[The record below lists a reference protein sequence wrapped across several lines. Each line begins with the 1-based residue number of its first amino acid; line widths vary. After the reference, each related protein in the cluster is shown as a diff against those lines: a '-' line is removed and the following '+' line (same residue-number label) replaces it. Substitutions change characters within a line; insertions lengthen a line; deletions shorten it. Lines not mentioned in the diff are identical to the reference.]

1 MKIIIF
7 DGSFK
12 TTTFINRLIEGLA
25 NEHEVFVLGFNE
37 NTKIKI
43 ASVHYIGLGSN
54 TSIITFIIRSLQLRG
69 FNIVLQCKLFLQLFN
84 REKNAIRNENI
95 QMAINTIQPD
105 ILHFQWVSL
114 LVYLE
119 FLKLPKHTK
128 TILSQRGYQINV
140 RPFINQ
146 DNKVFLNEVFSKLDG
161 FHSVSNAIQ
170 KKSNEIYASPLKID
184 HVVYSGFNVDSFRFK
199 STWNTNKKIQILSI
213 GRDHWVKD
221 YRTALLT
228 MSILKMNKISFHYT
242 VVGINKSEELL
253 FLVNE
258 LNLSD
263 KVTFV
268 DKIPQEEVYEKMLT
282 SDIFL
287 LPSIEEGIANV
298 CIEAMLCKL
307 PVISTNCG
315 GMSELIIDNKTG
327 FLVPT
332 RNPQAIVYSTLA
344 LLSKDA
350 KEVDEIVSNA
360 YIKALKQHSNANM
373 VRGMEELYRNVLNVR
388 L

>member
-1 MKIIIF
+1 MKIVIF
-7 DGSFK
+7 DGTFK

-25 NEHEVFVLGFNE
+25 NEHKVFVLGFNE
-37 NTKIKI
+37 NTKTKI
-43 ASVHYIGLGSN
+43 AGVHYIGLGSN
-54 TSIITFIIRSLQLRG
+54 TSTITFIIRSLQLRG

-184 HVVYSGFNVDSFRFK
+184 HVVYSGFNEDLFRFK
-199 STWNTNKKIQILSI
+199 NTWNTNKKLQILSI
-213 GRDHWVKD
+213 GRNHWIKD
-221 YRTALLT
+221 YRTAINA
-228 MSILKMNKISFHYT
+228 MAILKKRDIQFHYT
-242 VVGINKSEELL
+242 IIGIEEDEELFFMVSDL
-253 FLVNE
+253 GLVENVSFISP
-258 LNLSD
+258 LSQD
-263 KVTFV
+263 KVY
-268 DKIPQEEVYEKMLT
+268 DKMIA
-282 SDIFL
+282 SDLLL

-298 CIEAMLCKL
+298 CIEAMFCKL
-307 PVISTNCG
+307 PVISTDCG
-315 GMSELIIDNKTG
+315 GMSELISDTETG

-332 RNPQAIVYSTLA
+332 RSPESIANKIEIFSEMQTTEIIKMVNKAYDKAKLQHNNQQMIDNMLSLYEKVY
-344 LLSKDA
+344 
-350 KEVDEIVSNA
+350 EN
-360 YIKALKQHSNANM
+360 N
-373 VRGMEELYRNVLNVR
+373 
-388 L
+388 

>member
-1 MKIIIF
+1 MKIVIF
-7 DGSFK
+7 DGTFK
-12 TTTFINRLIEGLA
+12 TTTFINRLIKGLA

-37 NTKIKI
+37 TIKSKII
-43 ASVHYIGLGSN
+43 GVQYVGLGPN
-54 TSIITFIIRSLQLRG
+54 TSKLIFILRSAKLRA
-69 FNIVLQCKLFLQLFN
+69 FDFIKQFKLFLQLLKGLKSEISQDNFQ
-84 REKNAIRNENI
+84 I
-95 QMAINTIQPD
+95 AINKIQPD

-128 TILSQRGYQINV
+128 NILSQRGYHINV

-161 FHSVSNAIQ
+161 FHSVSKAIQ
-170 KKSNEIYASPLKID
+170 KKSNEIYASPQKID
-184 HVVYSGFNVDSFRFK
+184 HVVYSGFDIDSFGFK
-199 STWNTNKKIQILSI
+199 NTWNTNKKIQILSI

-228 MSILKMNKISFHYT
+228 MSILKKNKISFHYT
-242 VVGINKSEELL
+242 LVGINKSEELL

-263 KVTFV
+263 KVTFI

-287 LPSIEEGIANV
+287 LPSVEEGIANV
-298 CIEAMLCKL
+298 CIEAMLSKL
-307 PVISTNCG
+307 PVLSTDCG
-315 GMSELIIDNKTG
+315 GMSELISDTETG

-332 RNPQAIVYSTLA
+332 RSLESIANKIEIFSEMQTTEIIKMVNKAYDKAKLQHNNQQMIDNMLSLYEKVY
-344 LLSKDA
+344 
-350 KEVDEIVSNA
+350 EN
-360 YIKALKQHSNANM
+360 N
-373 VRGMEELYRNVLNVR
+373 
-388 L
+388 

>member
-43 ASVHYIGLGSN
+43 AGVHYIGLGSN

-84 REKNAIRNENI
+84 REKNAIRNDNI

-105 ILHFQWVSL
+105 ILHFQWVSVL
-114 LVYLE
+114 SYLE
-119 FLKLPKHTK
+119 NLKLPKHTK
-128 TILSQRGYQINV
+128 TILSQRGYHINV

-170 KKSNEIYASPLKID
+170 KKSNEIYTSPLKID
-184 HVVYSGFNVDSFRFK
+184 HVVYSGFDTDSFRFK
-199 STWNTNKKIQILSI
+199 NTWNTNKKLQILSI
-213 GRDHWVKD
+213 GRNHWIKD
-221 YRTALLT
+221 YRTAINA
-228 MSILKMNKISFHYT
+228 MAILKKRDIQFHYT
-242 VVGINKSEELL
+242 IIGIEEDEELFFMVSDL
-253 FLVNE
+253 GLVENVSFISP
-258 LNLSD
+258 LSQD
-263 KVTFV
+263 KVY
-268 DKIPQEEVYEKMLT
+268 DKMIA
-282 SDIFL
+282 SDLLL

-298 CIEAMLCKL
+298 CIEAMFCKL

-315 GMSELIIDNKTG
+315 GMEELIIHKETG
-327 FLVPT
+327 FIIPI
-332 RNPQAIVYSTLA
+332 RNEHAMANELIEFYR
-344 LLSKDA
+344 LSKSRI
-350 KEVDEIVSNA
+350 ETIVQNA
-360 YIKALKQHSNANM
+360 RVKVENQHSIDKM
-373 VRGMEELYRNVLNVR
+373 VNGIEELYYSVINK
-388 L
+388 

>member
-25 NEHEVFVLGFNE
+25 NEHKVFVLGFNE
-37 NTKIKI
+37 NTKTKI
-43 ASVHYIGLGSN
+43 AGVHYIGLGSN
-54 TSIITFIIRSLQLRG
+54 TSTITFIIRSLQLRG

-128 TILSQRGYQINV
+128 TILSQRGYHINV

-184 HVVYSGFNVDSFRFK
+184 HVVYSGFNEDLFRFK
-199 STWNTNKKIQILSI
+199 NTWNTNKKLQILSI
-213 GRDHWVKD
+213 GRNHWIKD
-221 YRTALLT
+221 YRTAINA
-228 MSILKMNKISFHYT
+228 MAILKKRDIQFHYT
-242 VVGINKSEELL
+242 IIGIEEDEELFFMVSDL
-253 FLVNE
+253 GLVENVSFISP
-258 LNLSD
+258 LSQD
-263 KVTFV
+263 KVY
-268 DKIPQEEVYEKMLT
+268 DKMIA
-282 SDIFL
+282 SDLLL

-298 CIEAMLCKL
+298 CIEAMFCKL
-307 PVISTNCG
+307 PVISTDCG
-315 GMSELIIDNKTG
+315 GMSELISDTETG
-327 FLVPT
+327 FLVPI
-332 RNPQAIVYSTLA
+332 RNEQAMANELIEFNRLGKSRIEAIVQNARVKVEEQHNVESM
-344 LLSKDA
+344 
-350 KEVDEIVSNA
+350 VS
-360 YIKALKQHSNANM
+360 
-373 VRGMEELYRNVLNVR
+373 GMEELYYSLLNN
-388 L
+388 